1 MLQWAIHRSCSASSS
16 VQSSDVIGANG
27 EGVIFSGGSST
38 TSDDNEVRN
47 NVISNSK
54 IRWLVESYWSGP
66 VGRGNTVHHNC
77 LWPTNPKISYNQ
89 NGGVQPNAPGFVSYR
104 NVRENPLHDSSSV
117 GATSDCRSVYG

>member
-1 MLQWAIHRSCSASSS
+1 MLQSAIHRSCSASSL
-16 VQSSDVIGANG
+16 VQSSDVIDANG

-38 TSDDNEVRN
+38 TSDNNEVHN

-89 NGGVQPNAPGFVSYR
+89 NDGVQPNAPGFTAA
-104 NVRENPLHDSSSV
+104 NN
-117 GATSDCRSVYG
+117 SDADPIFADALNG

>member
-1 MLQWAIHRSCSASSS
+1 M
-16 VQSSDVIGANG
+16 
-27 EGVIFSGGSST
+27 IFSGGSST
-38 TSDDNEVRN
+38 TSDNNEVRN

-89 NGGVQPNAPGFVSYR
+89 NNGVQPNAPGFTAANDSKADPMFADALNGDLTV
-104 NVRENPLHDSSSV
+104 LSSS
-117 GATSDCRSVYG
+117 ACRSVYSGP